1 MIAQRELRHEHDALP
16 YNMKSVA
23 PTPANQRTTR
33 TRYTVLAMIFIVSTL
48 NYASRAT
55 LSMAGPAA
63 SKQLGFNAQQLGYLF
78 SAFGWTYVVAQI
90 PGGWLLD
97 RFGSRNVYAVSVL
110 SWSIFTFLQ
119 GYAGVFHA
127 TAALVVFFGL
137 RLLLGLAEAPA
148 FPANS
153 RIVAAWFPT
162 SERGTAA
169 AVFNSSQY
177 FATFLFAPLSGWI
190 THEFGWT
197 WVFFVTGAL
206 GIVMAAIWMKTVYSP
221 AHHPRVSSTEL
232 AFIER
237 GGALINMETPAATP
251 SGPSQWTAIGQL
263 LGNRMLAGVYL
274 GQYCITT
281 ITVFFA
287 TWFPVYLV
295 QERHMSILKAGFTAS
310 LPALCGFAGGIVGG
324 LFSDA
329 MLKSGRSLSLS
340 RKLPIVA
347 GMLLSMSMVLCN
359 YVEAEWIVVLLMSLA
374 FLGKG
379 IGALG
384 WAVVAD
390 TSPKQIA
397 GLSGGLFNM
406 CGNLTTITT
415 PLIIGYIVQHTKSYR
430 GALVYVAIHAAI
442 TIFSYLFIVGEI
454 KRVELRT
461 I

>member
-1 MIAQRELRHEHDALP
+1 
-16 YNMKSVA
+16 MKSVA
-23 PTPANQRTTR
+23 PTPAEQKTTR
-33 TRYTVLAMIFIVSTL
+33 TRYSVLAMIFIVSTL

-55 LSMAGPAA
+55 LSIAGPAA
-63 SKQLGFNAQQLGYLF
+63 SKQLGINAIQLGYLF
-78 SAFGWTYVVAQI
+78 SAFGWTYVIAQI

-97 RFGSRNVYAVSVL
+97 RFGSRNVYALSVL
-110 SWSIFTFLQ
+110 AWSIFTFLQ
-119 GYAGVFHA
+119 GYAGAFHA

-137 RLLLGLAEAPA
+137 RFLLGFAEAPA

-153 RIVAAWFPT
+153 RIVAAWFPAA
-162 SERGTAA
+162 ERGTAA
-169 AVFNSSQY
+169 AIFNSSQY

-197 WVFFVTGAL
+197 WVFFVTGGM
-206 GIVMAAIWMKTVYSP
+206 GIVMASIWMKTVYSP
-221 AHHPRVSSTEL
+221 TNHPRVSAAEL
-232 AFIER
+232 DFIER
-237 GGALINMETPAATP
+237 GGALINMEKPAPAASQGTP
-251 SGPSQWTAIGQL
+251 DGPSQWTAIKQL

-310 LPALCGFAGGIVGG
+310 LPALCGFAGGILGG
-324 LFSDA
+324 LFSDR
-329 MLKSGRSLSLS
+329 MVKKGHSLSMA
-340 RKLPIVA
+340 RKVPIVA
-347 GMLLSMSMVLCN
+347 GMLLSVSMVLCN
-359 YVEAEWIVVLLMSLA
+359 FVAAEWMVVVIMSLA
-374 FLGKG
+374 FFGKG
-379 IGALG
+379 VGALG

-406 CGNLTTITT
+406 CGNITTITT
-415 PLIIGYIVQHTKSYR
+415 PLIIGYIVQLTGSYK
-430 GALVYVAIHAAI
+430 GALVYVAANAAVA
-442 TIFSYLFIVGEI
+442 IFSYLVIVGEI

-461 I
+461 A

>member
-1 MIAQRELRHEHDALP
+1 
-16 YNMKSVA
+16 MKFLA
-23 PTPANQRTTR
+23 PTPAPQNNTR

-78 SAFGWTYVVAQI
+78 SAFGWTYVIAQI

-97 RFGSRNVYAVSVL
+97 RFGSRNVYALSVL
-110 SWSIFTFLQ
+110 TWSIFTFLQ
-119 GYAGVFHA
+119 GYAGAFHA

-137 RLLLGLAEAPA
+137 RCLLGLAEAPA

-162 SERGTAA
+162 AERGTAA

-197 WVFFVTGAL
+197 WVFFVTGGM
-206 GIVMAAIWMKTVYSP
+206 GIVMAGIWMKTVYSP
-221 AHHPRVSSTEL
+221 TTHPRISATEL
-232 AFIER
+232 EFIER
-237 GGALINMETPAATP
+237 GGALVHMEKPPTAAAT
-251 SGPSQWTAIGQL
+251 GGGSQWHTIMEL
-263 LGNRMLAGVYL
+263 LSNRMLLGVYL

-310 LPALCGFAGGIVGG
+310 LPALCGFAGGILGG
-324 LFSDA
+324 LFSDG
-329 MLKSGRSLSLS
+329 MLKKGKSLSMA

-347 GMLLSMSMVLCN
+347 GMLLSVSMVLCN
-359 YVEAEWIVVLLMSLA
+359 FVEPEWLVVVIMSLA
-374 FLGKG
+374 FFGKG
-379 IGALG
+379 VGALG

-406 CGNLTTITT
+406 CGNITTITT
-415 PLIIGYIVQHTKSYR
+415 PLIIGYIVQVSGSYK
-430 GALVYVAIHAAI
+430 GALIYVAANAAVA
-442 TIFSYLFIVGEI
+442 IFSYLFIVGEI
-454 KRVELRT
+454 KRVELRAA
-461 I
+461 

>member
-1 MIAQRELRHEHDALP
+1 M
-16 YNMKSVA
+16 V
-23 PTPANQRTTR
+23 
-33 TRYTVLAMIFIVSTL
+33 FIVSTL

-55 LSMAGPAA
+55 LSIAGPAA
-63 SKQLGFNAQQLGYLF
+63 SKQLGIDAKQLGYLF
-78 SAFGWTYVVAQI
+78 SAFGWTYVIAQV

-97 RFGSRNVYAVSVL
+97 RFGSRNVYAASVL
-110 SWSIFTFLQ
+110 FWSVFTFLQ
-119 GYAGVFHA
+119 GYAGAFGIG
-127 TAALVVFFGL
+127 AALVIFFML

-153 RIVAAWFPT
+153 RIVAAWFPAA
-162 SERGTAA
+162 ERGTAA

-190 THEFGWT
+190 THEYGWP
-197 WVFFVTGAL
+197 WVFYLTGGL
-206 GIVMAAIWMKTVYSP
+206 GIVMAGLWMKTVYSP
-221 AHHPRVSSTEL
+221 ARHPRVSAAEL
-232 AFIER
+232 DFIEK
-237 GGALINMETPAATP
+237 GGALTAMDKPVSAAQPQTA
-251 SGPSQWTAIGQL
+251 GASQWSAIWQL
-263 LGNRMLAGVYL
+263 LSNPMMLGIYL

-310 LPALCGFAGGIVGG
+310 LPALCGFMGGILGG

-329 MLKSGRSLSLS
+329 LLRRGSSLTVS
-340 RKLPIVA
+340 RKVPIVA
-347 GMLLSMSMVLCN
+347 GMLLSTSMILCN
-359 YVEAEWIVVLLMSLA
+359 FVASETMVVVIMSLA

-390 TSPKQIA
+390 TTPKQIA

-406 CGNLTTITT
+406 FGNVTSIIT
-415 PLIIGYIVQHTKSYR
+415 PIVIGYIVDATHSYK
-430 GALVYVAIHAAI
+430 GALIFVAANAAVA
-442 TIFSYLFIVGEI
+442 IFSYLMIVGEI
-454 KRVELRT
+454 RRVELKVA
-461 I
+461 